1 MVLFQRSSCI
11 GSVDMSTVQ
20 SVAQKKTMGGGGGQF
35 EIITATKSYH
45 FVRMDEY
52 IPGHLNI
59 Y

>member
-20 SVAQKKTMGGGGGQF
+20 SVAQKKTMGGGRQF